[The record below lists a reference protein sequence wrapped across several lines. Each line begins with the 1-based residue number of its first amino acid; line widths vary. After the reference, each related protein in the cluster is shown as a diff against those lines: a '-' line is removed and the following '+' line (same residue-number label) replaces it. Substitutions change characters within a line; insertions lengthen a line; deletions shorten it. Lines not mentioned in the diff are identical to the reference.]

1 MSFSVS
7 LRFTPVC
14 TYPGYLLLNI
24 HAKDAFQTVKRSVV
38 LERMSKITGLEAQTT
53 FWHARHNARP
63 MLLVGPLRNRL
74 FDDDDTRGDSEEG
87 VMQGAPDSPAVF
99 CVATQDELVSLDNA
113 VAMEGG
119 TARAFMDDVAVVAT
133 PRTGFMAIAEY
144 IKNIGRAAGVRIAVR
159 TESEGGFSWLLSGA
173 AVGGDSW
180 GRGES
185 AKRAESVLSWGS
197 GLCVGEARSRF
208 ECK

>member
-1 MSFSVS
+1 
-7 LRFTPVC
+7 
-14 TYPGYLLLNI
+14 
-24 HAKDAFQTVKRSVV
+24 
-38 LERMSKITGLEAQTT
+38 
-53 FWHARHNARP
+53 

-74 FDDDDTRGDSEEG
+74 FGDDDTRGDSEEG

-144 IKNIGRAAGVRIAVR
+144 IRNIGCAAGVRIEKV
-159 TESEGGFSWLLSGA
+159 E
-173 AVGGDSW
+173 
-180 GRGES
+180 
-185 AKRAESVLSWGS
+185 VLR
-197 GLCVGEARSRF
+197 L
-208 ECK
+208 